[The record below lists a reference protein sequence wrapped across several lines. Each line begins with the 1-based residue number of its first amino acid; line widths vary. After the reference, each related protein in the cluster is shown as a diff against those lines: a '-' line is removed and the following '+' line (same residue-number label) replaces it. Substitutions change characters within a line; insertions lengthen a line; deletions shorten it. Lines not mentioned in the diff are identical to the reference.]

1 MKKDLILVLV
11 VVGVMV
17 FGSFILNKNKKTYT
31 FKIGETIMRVGIAN
45 TDEER
50 LKGLSGKESL
60 KEGEGLLF
68 IFETEGLYGFW
79 MKDMKFAIDIAWID
93 KDNKIIYIEND
104 VRPETY
110 PKVFQPLLQSLYV
123 LEAPS
128 GFLSKN
134 NIKIGDFVAF

>member
-31 FKIGETIMRVGIAN
+31 FKIGETIMKVGIAN

-50 LKGLSGKESL
+50 LKGLSGRESL

-68 IFETEGLYGFW
+68 IFDAEGY
-79 MKDMKFAIDIAWID
+79 
-93 KDNKIIYIEND
+93 Y
-104 VRPETY
+104 
-110 PKVFQPLLQSLYV
+110 
-123 LEAPS
+123 
-128 GFLSKN
+128 
-134 NIKIGDFVAF
+134 